1 MLLMQLGTSVLCADL
16 WKLSCLCI
24 NGMSSVLLWKDMMFH
39 GTVKTDQKRR
49 KSLLCILYI
58 SGYPCKFLKLV
69 GKKKKKTHPLHCHRM
84 GQNVLHHIPS
94 QGHGEETAAVHPG
107 QDASPAAPRSVG
119 SFDKS
124 YPRAQYIGQVSQR
137 KITKAA
143 DTSIVPCVSMPA
155 ISQIF

>member
-1 MLLMQLGTSVLCADL
+1 MERHDVSWDSQNRSKEKEKPIVH
-16 WKLSCLCI
+16 S
-24 NGMSSVLLWKDMMFH
+24 
-39 GTVKTDQKRR
+39 
-49 KSLLCILYI
+49 LYI
-58 SGYPCKFLKLV
+58 WLSLQIPETCGE
-69 GKKKKKTHPLHCHRM
+69 KKKKKPHPLHCHRM